1 MESESDTRPATV
13 EEAQLL
19 DALVHCKL
27 PPRNADVRFV
37 LEMHCAARDWRA
49 IMTDGDKRDRPE
61 EISPTAGEE
70 GGSLSRL
77 SPLQL
82 QVLSR
87 LRQNMQHKA
96 IAYELGV
103 SEDELAR
110 QIRHILTSI
119 GARDRAALVVIVD
132 GLEHS
137 DRGPLRRAAV

>member
-1 MESESDTRPATV
+1 
-13 EEAQLL
+13 
-19 DALVHCKL
+19 
-27 PPRNADVRFV
+27 
-37 LEMHCAARDWRA
+37 
-49 IMTDGDKRDRPE
+49 MTNGEKRDRPE

-70 GGSLSRL
+70 HGSLSRL

-96 IAYELGV
+96 IAQELCV

-119 GARDRAALVVIVD
+119 GARDRTALVVIVD
-132 GLEHS
+132 RLERS
-137 DRGPLRRAAV
+137 DSWSPEACRRLASHRRCGER